1 MAMMGGEF
9 GEMSVVNRK
18 TSGRKPTESGRAF
31 RARRVKGSPLEV
43 FHFHGLPIK
52 YSRVGQGD
60 PVVMLH
66 NGGASHAI
74 WDEVSDRLAGEY
86 ELFALDLLGYGESA
100 KPGHGYTLDNYV
112 VMLEEFVD
120 SRGLSGIRL
129 VGNCM
134 GCAISLTYTDR
145 HTESVKALVLCNPL
159 TEATFLGGWLGPF
172 LWMREHFPSLSRRF
186 YRVLGRIRF
195 TNWIGSLVTLFQ
207 LGPLGRAR
215 KVHRNPDLCA
225 CYANSGQMKSLL
237 GVLDD
242 LANYS
247 VVDRLVPREGFPP
260 ICTVWGLENRVLS
273 PKAGCRLNASLR
285 PVRQEWL
292 PGCGHLPML
301 EQPDEVATI
310 IDEFFKAAA
319 AARRD

>member
-1 MAMMGGEF
+1 
-9 GEMSVVNRK
+9 
-18 TSGRKPTESGRAF
+18 
-31 RARRVKGSPLEV
+31 LEV
-43 FHFHGLPIK
+43 FDFQGLPIK

-112 VMLEEFVD
+112 AMLEKFVD
-120 SRGLSGIRL
+120 SLGLPMVRL

-134 GCAISLTYTDR
+134 GCAISLAFTDR
-145 HTESVKALVLCNPL
+145 NPENVKALVLCNPL

-172 LWMREHFPSLSRRF
+172 LWMREKFPGLNRKVYKF
-186 YRVLGRIRF
+186 LGRLRF
-195 TNWIGSLVTLFQ
+195 TNWIGALTTLFQ

-215 KVHRNPDLCA
+215 RVYRNPELCA
-225 CYANSGQMKSLL
+225 CYASPGQMESLL

-242 LANYS
+242 LQNYS
-247 VVDRLVPREGFPP
+247 VIDRLVPGDGFPP

-273 PKAGCRLNASLR
+273 PKAGCRLNATLR
-285 PVRQEWL
+285 PLRQEWL

-301 EQPDEVATI
+301 EQPDAVASI
-310 IDEFFKAAA
+310 IGEFFKAIAA
-319 AARRD
+319 PC